1 MSRDSGERE
10 PLLGNQPRKR
20 AGSNYTGEEGGLSSS
35 ALPPSHERE
44 TGEEES
50 IMGFTVVVKRAA
62 KKQINACCS
71 KENLK
76 TKLPITKWLP
86 NYSLQ
91 ALQCDLIA
99 GLTVGLT
106 VIPQGL
112 AYAKIADLPP
122 QYGLYSAF
130 MGCFVYCFLGTAKDI
145 TLGPTAI
152 MSLMTATFA
161 TSPIEEDATYAIVLC
176 LITGCVQLLL
186 GLLNLGILVN
196 FISYPVINAF
206 TSAAAITIGFGQVKG
221 ILGLTHIPR
230 DFPEMV
236 YETCKKIPETK
247 IWDLVMG
254 LVCLALLYVLK
265 KLRTINWND
274 DLDGP
279 GPNRCVR
286 FCRYLIW
293 LIGTASNAIVVI
305 SASGVA
311 AILISQGKNNT
322 LSITGHLKP
331 GLPDF
336 KPPDFSYTKDNI
348 TITAST
354 IFSDIGAGFGIV
366 PLLGLVELIAIGKAF
381 ARQNHYKI
389 YPSQELIAIGFANII
404 SCFVGSYPVTGSFS
418 RTAVNSQSGV
428 KTPASGI
435 FTGVLIV
442 LALFTLTPLFYYI
455 PKSALSAVII
465 FSVIQMVDV
474 MVVKKL
480 WKTNKIDLI
489 PLFITFLSCL
499 GVGMEYG
506 ILIGIG
512 VSMIILLYP
521 SARPKIKVEPGGV
534 KVVKLDQ
541 GLLFPAVEYLQEC
554 VLEAN
559 EADGKNN
566 SVVLDCSHVSALDY
580 TAIQGITELI
590 VDFKSREAK
599 LVFAGFPKNVLK
611 HLQVADIPELT
622 VSSTVQEGCK
632 LLQEELT
639 PEFPGVQHIKVE
651 YNSRL

>member
-1 MSRDSGERE
+1 MSRNSGERE
-10 PLLGNQPRKR
+10 PLLGDQSRRRTN
-20 AGSNYTGEEGGLSSS
+20 SNYSGERSQSIS
-35 ALPPSHERE
+35 VPE
-44 TGEEES
+44 TSQEEAGDS
-50 IMGFTVVVKRAA
+50 MGFTVLVKRTA
-62 KKQINACCS
+62 KKQLNECCS
-71 KENLK
+71 KDNLK

-86 NYSLQ
+86 QYSLRH
-91 ALQCDLIA
+91 LQCDVIA

-112 AYAKIADLPP
+112 AYAKIANLQP

-130 MGCFVYCFLGTAKDI
+130 MGCFVYCFFGTAKDI

-186 GLLNLGILVN
+186 GLFNLGILVN

-221 ILGLTHIPR
+221 ILGLNHIPR

-236 YETCKKIPETK
+236 YETCKKIPETNV
-247 IWDLVMG
+247 WDMTMG
-254 LVCLALLYVLK
+254 LVSLVLLYLLK
-265 KLRTINWND
+265 RMRNIDWKD
-274 DLDGP
+274 DPDGP
-279 GPNRCVR
+279 GPNRCVAI
-286 FCRYLIW
+286 CRYIIW
-293 LIGTASNAIVVI
+293 IIGTASNAIVVI

-322 LSITGHLKP
+322 LSITGKIKG

-336 KPPDFSYTKDNI
+336 KPPDFSYSQDNI
-348 TITAST
+348 TFST
-354 IFSDIGAGFGIV
+354 SDIFSDIGAGFGIV

-381 ARQNHYKI
+381 ARQNNYKI
-389 YPSQELIAIGFANII
+389 FPSQELIAIGLANII
-404 SCFVGSYPVTGSFS
+404 SSFVGSYPVTGSFS

-442 LALFTLTPLFYYI
+442 LALYTLTPLFYYI

-474 MVVKKL
+474 SVVKKL
-480 WKTNKIDLI
+480 WKVNKIDLI

-512 VSMIILLYP
+512 VSLIILLYP
-521 SARPKIKVEPGGV
+521 SARPKIRVEYGDV
-534 KVVKLDQ
+534 RVMKIDQ
-541 GLLFPAVEYLQEC
+541 GILFPSVEYLQER
-554 VLEAN
+554 LIEEN
-559 EADGKNN
+559 EEGKKNH
-566 SVVLDCSHVSALDY
+566 SLVLDCSSVSALDY
-580 TAIQGITELI
+580 TSIQGITELI
-590 VDFKSREAK
+590 IDFKRRDAK
-599 LVFAGFPKNVLK
+599 LVFAGFSKNVLE
-611 HLQVADIPELT
+611 HIRRANIPELL

-632 LLQEELT
+632 LIQEQLT
-639 PEFPGVQHIKVE
+639 PEFPAVQHTKVE
-651 YNSRL
+651 FSSHL

>member
-1 MSRDSGERE
+1 MSRNSGERE
-10 PLLGNQPRKR
+10 PLLGDQSRRRTN
-20 AGSNYTGEEGGLSSS
+20 SNYSGERSQSIS
-35 ALPPSHERE
+35 APETSRE
-44 TGEEES
+44 EEEES
-50 IMGFTVVVKRAA
+50 MGFTVLVKKTA
-62 KKQINACCS
+62 KKQLNDCCS
-71 KENLK
+71 KDNLK

-86 NYSLQ
+86 QYSLRH
-91 ALQCDLIA
+91 LQCDVIA

-112 AYAKIADLPP
+112 AYAKIANLQP

-130 MGCFVYCFLGTAKDI
+130 MGCFVYCFFGTAKDI

-161 TSPIEEDATYAIVLC
+161 TSPIENDPTYAIVLC

-186 GLLNLGILVN
+186 GLFNLGILVN

-221 ILGLTHIPR
+221 ILGLNHIPR

-236 YETCKKIPETK
+236 YETCKKIPETNV
-247 IWDLVMG
+247 WDMTMG
-254 LVCLALLYVLK
+254 LVSLVLLYLLK
-265 KLRTINWND
+265 RMRNIDWKD
-274 DLDGP
+274 DPDGP
-279 GPNRCVR
+279 GPNRCVAI
-286 FCRYLIW
+286 CRYIIW
-293 LIGTASNAIVVI
+293 IIGTASNAIVVI

-322 LSITGHLKP
+322 LSITGNIKP

-336 KPPDFSYTKDNI
+336 KPPDFSYSKDNI
-348 TITAST
+348 TFST
-354 IFSDIGAGFGIV
+354 NDVFSDIGAGFGIV

-381 ARQNHYKI
+381 ARQNNYKI
-389 YPSQELIAIGFANII
+389 FPSQELIAIGLANII
-404 SCFVGSYPVTGSFS
+404 SSFVGSYPVTGSFS

-442 LALFTLTPLFYYI
+442 LALYTLTPLFYYI

-474 MVVKKL
+474 SVVKKL
-480 WKTNKIDLI
+480 WKVNKIDLI

-512 VSMIILLYP
+512 VSLIILLYP
-521 SARPKIKVEPGGV
+521 SARPKIRVEYGDV
-534 KVVKLDQ
+534 RVLRIDQ
-541 GLLFPAVEYLQEC
+541 GILFPSVEYLQER
-554 VLEAN
+554 LIEEN
-559 EADGKNN
+559 EEGKKNH
-566 SVVLDCSHVSALDY
+566 SIVLDCSCVSALDY
-580 TAIQGITELI
+580 TSIQGITELI
-590 VDFKSREAK
+590 IDFKRRDAK
-599 LVFAGFPKNVLK
+599 LVFAGFPKKVLE
-611 HLQVADIPELT
+611 HIQRANIPELL

-632 LLQEELT
+632 LIQEQLT
-639 PEFPGVQHIKVE
+639 PEFPAVQHTKVE
-651 YNSRL
+651 FSSHL